1 MKKLVCEMCGSNDLI
16 KQDGLFV
23 CQNCG
28 TKYSPEEAKK
38 MMVELDGPV
47 EVTGKV
53 TISKNLETILKMADD
68 AYKNGNYQEAYKYYT
83 EYIEQNPNDYEIQFK
98 RYLSYGSGIT
108 LVKVSQL
115 DGLMNYIDEYC
126 TCVEKDEKNDENV
139 IKAKVLI
146 AFAESFTLLNSVFA
160 LARSIYVDS
169 GICSSSSHNDFL
181 NYAEFVITRQIL
193 LYRLMEKHLYYCLEL
208 EEIWTSHYK
217 VISKEL
223 DYCYKKYKFNDTT
236 FSLTRAGKKTFDP
249 LYDENKNNKR
259 RFPELLIAT
268 KQKIQKDRNEKYW
281 EEHKDLKED
290 LLSEKEIIEKNNNE
304 GRKNIDAINQ
314 EIDKIKSQN
323 KFNSADFDKEIGSLT
338 SEIDQKQKEKAELGL
353 FKVKEKS
360 AIKKQIKDL
369 EVSLN
374 DAKLRRMSA
383 EKDHIESV
391 AKLYASQTEEIS
403 KIKKTIETNNERTIQ
418 IEHILNADY

>member
-181 NYAEFVITRQIL
+181 NYAEFVIRRQIL

-323 KFNSADFDKEIGSLT
+323 KL
-338 SEIDQKQKEKAELGL
+338 
-353 FKVKEKS
+353 
-360 AIKKQIKDL
+360 
-369 EVSLN
+369 
-374 DAKLRRMSA
+374 
-383 EKDHIESV
+383 
-391 AKLYASQTEEIS
+391 
-403 KIKKTIETNNERTIQ
+403 
-418 IEHILNADY
+418 